1 MATHRRYKPSRKN
14 SNHTL
19 PTVAVGITLAALA
32 LWGIYAK
39 GEDVLLFF
47 KGQTIIVPSNEEANA
62 NLDRL
67 LGDLSGDKARLLEL
81 AETSNHRLGWLK
93 NVDTRRQ
100 FRWFLMLRLVD
111 KGLWDEA
118 VKILPEVESLAPVE
132 GLDRLADAAQQHKD
146 YELQLRLDR
155 ELQDKLMSMPD
166 QTPLLLRSIR
176 RSAETCIR
184 MKHNDEAVKAIARLD
199 APAVIARLR
208 DPDLAAEAASL
219 QMMRADVCE
228 VKEPVLQSVRNILE
242 QAKWPLC
249 PATSKL
255 MLEEVSNTLRD
266 NSNLSQSSLKEIEEK
281 LLHCRDSMLEYPDK
295 EHRLPICYT
304 LLGELRHRLKNYE
317 GCAQALSLASAFA
330 EGYGEMTPEMQVE
343 LCRVRF
349 SANEARGAVNEAMQ
363 DCRYLLEHE
372 KDPAHV
378 MRCLIFLSS
387 HAEGEEKIS
396 LLNRCWKMM
405 EENPAVAKE
414 HPDLKPEIAT
424 EMSNYY
430 LSREEYNNAIKW
442 VEASSKMVAEANPDI
457 TNGKALQARM
467 KLANVNRKAKR
478 DDTACRQYR
487 DVVRTIEQL
496 SEEDRARLDAADS
509 RLYKSA
515 VREAARTFLLMGDR
529 WSAKEWAK
537 KIKEGLPDK
546 VR

>member
-1 MATHRRYKPSRKN
+1 MATHRRYKPNRKN

-19 PTVAVGITLAALA
+19 PSVAVGITLAALA

-47 KGQTIIVPSNEEANA
+47 KGQTIIVPSNDEANA

-111 KGLWDEA
+111 KGLWEEA
-118 VKILPEVESLAPVE
+118 VKILPEVEGLAPVE
-132 GLDRLADAAQQHKD
+132 GLDRLAAAAQQHKD

-166 QTPLLLRSIR
+166 QMPLLLRSIR

-199 APAVIARLR
+199 VPAVMARLR
-208 DPDLAAEAASL
+208 DPELASEAAAL

-266 NSNLSQSSLKEIEEK
+266 NPNLSQSSLKEIEEK

-295 EHRLPICYT
+295 EHRLPVCYT
-304 LLGELRHRLKNYE
+304 LLGELRYRLKNYE
-317 GCAQALSLASAFA
+317 GCAQALSLAAAFA
-330 EGYGEMTPEMQVE
+330 EGYGEMTPDMQVK

-372 KDPAHV
+372 KEPARV

-387 HAEGEEKIS
+387 HAEGEEKIA

-424 EMSNYY
+424 EMSGYY

-442 VEASSKMVAEANPDI
+442 VEASAKMVAEANPDI
-457 TNGKALQARM
+457 TTGKSLQARM
-467 KLANVNRKAKR
+467 QLANVNRKAKR
-478 DDTACRQYR
+478 DETACRQYR
-487 DVVRTIEQL
+487 EIVRAIEQL
-496 SEEDRARLDAADS
+496 SEEDRARLDAADGK
-509 RLYKSA
+509 LYKSA
-515 VREAARTFLLMGDR
+515 VRETARTYYLMGDR
-529 WSAKEWAK
+529 WSAKDWAK